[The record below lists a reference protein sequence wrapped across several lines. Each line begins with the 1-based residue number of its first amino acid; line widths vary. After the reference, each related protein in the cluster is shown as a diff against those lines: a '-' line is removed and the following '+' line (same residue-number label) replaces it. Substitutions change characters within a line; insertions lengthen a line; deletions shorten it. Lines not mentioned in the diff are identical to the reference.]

1 LALFIAYPNSSL
13 VDRVK
18 KMKTSLVLFAVLSL
32 ALTGCESISDVTDS
46 VREKFATRDESK
58 VRVFAAE
65 QRATYEAARVAVDQL
80 DFRFVRGG
88 PAQGELEAISKLEA
102 GDSLETTRQI
112 TMKVRLNAAPLPAT
126 GTEVRVWL
134 KEIIEADASKAEGQ
148 GVGSP
153 LRDTALY
160 DAFFRNLQQALDSPK
175 K

>member
-1 LALFIAYPNSSL
+1 
-13 VDRVK
+13 
-18 KMKTSLVLFAVLSL
+18 MKTSVILLAALSFT
-32 ALTGCESISDVTDS
+32 LTGCDSISDATDS
-46 VREKFATRDESK
+46 VREKFATRDEPK
-58 VRVFAAE
+58 VRVFAAD
-65 QRATYEAARVAVDQL
+65 QRATYDAARVAVDQL
-80 DFRFVRGG
+80 DFRFLRGG
-88 PAQGELEAISKLEA
+88 PAQGELEAVSKLEA

-126 GTEVRVWL
+126 GTEVTIWL
-134 KEIIEADASKAEGQ
+134 KEIIETDASKAEGQ

>member
-1 LALFIAYPNSSL
+1 MKAFSLLLA
-13 VDRVK
+13 
-18 KMKTSLVLFAVLSL
+18 TLSL
-32 ALTGCESISDVTDS
+32 TLAGCDSISDATDG
-46 VREKFATRDESK
+46 VREKFVTRDEPRI
-58 VRVFAAE
+58 RVFTAE

-88 PAQGELEAISKLEA
+88 AAQGELEAVSKLEA

-126 GTEVRVWL
+126 GTEVTIWL
-134 KEIIEADASKAEGQ
+134 KEIIETDASKAEGQ

>member
-1 LALFIAYPNSSL
+1 MKTRIFFPILCALALAGC
-13 VDRVK
+13 D
-18 KMKTSLVLFAVLSL
+18 TLSD
-32 ALTGCESISDVTDS
+32 ATGS
-46 VREKFATRDESK
+46 VREKIATRDEPHLH
-58 VRVFAAE
+58 VFAAD
-65 QRATYEAARVAVDQL
+65 QRATYDAAKVAVDQL
-80 DFRFVRGG
+80 DFRFLRGG
-88 PAQGELEAISKLEA
+88 PAQGELEAASKLEA

-112 TMKVRLNAAPLPAT
+112 TMKVRFEAAPSPAT
-126 GTEVRVWL
+126 GTEVRIWL